1 MRILQFLD
9 SDYLGG
15 LENFCITLSNE
26 LSKSNEVYLITYDGL
41 QEYISPNVNFVSLD
55 LEKEKWNPFFLYHIY
70 KTIKAINPDI
80 IHIHKKKYIYI
91 INMLKPFLK
100 IPFIASKHD
109 MAYNKRVYKKLK
121 HVISTSEDVTK
132 TLTTKN
138 IYKIYNGIQLKD
150 TNSIKL
156 PNAFNI
162 VAVGGLRYVKG
173 YDILIEQLSNLQIN
187 WHLTIIGEGE
197 EREVLE
203 ALVNKLGVIDRVSL
217 AGFKNNVQDY
227 LNSADLQ
234 IISSR
239 SEAFSLAMIE
249 GLFYSKILISTHVS
263 GCTEVLS
270 NNLLFTHDTLAEKII
285 NVHDNYKK
293 YMDEFQMVKDKHRDN
308 LTIESC
314 ASNHIELYKEL
325 ILKRANL

>member
-1 MRILQFLD
+1 MRILQLL
-9 SDYLGG
+9 SAKSIAGT
-15 LENFCITLSNE
+15 ETFCISLSNE
-26 LSKSNEVYLITYDGL
+26 LSKSNEVYLMTYDGFKK
-41 QEYISPNVNFVSLD
+41 YISPNVNFVSLD
-55 LEKEKWNPFFLYHIY
+55 MEAKRWNPFFLYHLY

-91 INMLKPFLK
+91 INMLKIFLN

-109 MAYNKRVYKKLK
+109 MEYNKRVYKKLK
-121 HVISTSEDVTK
+121 HVISTSQDVTK

-138 IYKIYNGIQLKD
+138 IYKIYNGIKLKAA
-150 TNSIKL
+150 NSIEM
-156 PNAFNI
+156 PDAFNI

-173 YDILIEQLSNLQIN
+173 YDILIEKLSSVPIN
-187 WHLTIIGEGE
+187 WHLTIIGEGD
-197 EREVLE
+197 EREALE
-203 ALVNKLGVIDRVSL
+203 ALADKLDIKNRVSL
-217 AGFKNNVQDY
+217 VGFKDNVQDY

-270 NNLLFTHDTLAEKII
+270 DDLLYTYDNLAEKII

-293 YMDEFQMVKDKHRDN
+293 YMDEFQIVKDKHRDN